1 MQAHRQKDSRHF
13 PRPGAFTLV
22 ELLVVMVVVATVA
35 LIGITA
41 ATRVKEGARMMACA
55 SNMRNIGAAMQMYAG
70 ENGGVYPDTT
80 HTEEQHKAW
89 IYQLE
94 EYLGNFDEMRLCP
107 ADPNRDL
114 RLANKASS
122 YILNSLVFVP
132 PLDAFGEP
140 SGDAFNRPARLPQPS
155 RTILL
160 FIASDRAGLY
170 PGDDHTHSDQ
180 WRSWGQVIRDIAP
193 DRHKRRDSTNST
205 KGMSNYL
212 FADGHV
218 ESISA
223 DEIKSRIDKGDNIA
237 AIPGIV
243 R

>member
-1 MQAHRQKDSRHF
+1 MPSPKTTPLPKRLAPH
-13 PRPGAFTLV
+13 AFTLV
-22 ELLVVMVVVATVA
+22 ELLVVVVVGAIIA

-41 ATRVKEGARMMACA
+41 ATRVRESALTVNCA

-70 ENGGVYPDTT
+70 ENGGIYPDTS

-94 EYLGNFDEMRLCP
+94 AYLGNFDEMRLCP
-107 ADPNRDL
+107 ADPNREL
-114 RLANKASS
+114 RFANKASS

-140 SGDAFNRPARLPQPS
+140 SGEAFNRPARLPEPS

-180 WRSWGQVIRDIAP
+180 WRSWGQVLRDIAP

-205 KGMSNYL
+205 KGMANYL

-223 DEIKSRIDKGDNIA
+223 DEIKTRIDKGENIA
-237 AIPGIV
+237 AIPGV
-243 R
+243 AP